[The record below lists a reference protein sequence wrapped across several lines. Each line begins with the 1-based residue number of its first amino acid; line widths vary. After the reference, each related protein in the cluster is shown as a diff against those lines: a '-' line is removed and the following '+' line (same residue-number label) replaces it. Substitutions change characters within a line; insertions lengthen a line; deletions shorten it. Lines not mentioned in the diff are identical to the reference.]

1 MDVGLPETT
10 VSICREARKKD
21 RTVQRR
27 SRIDEAT
34 EGTWVRNN
42 GAGLTADLSNKD
54 QMERGT
60 DMLACAHSGLLVTP
74 KVCLA
79 LELVPC
85 IS

>member
-34 EGTWVRNN
+34 EGTWLRNT
-42 GAGLTADLSNKD
+42 GAGLTADLSRYQSSDGVRNGYASL
-54 QMERGT
+54 R
-60 DMLACAHSGLLVTP
+60 S
-74 KVCLA
+74 
-79 LELVPC
+79 
-85 IS
+85 

>member
-34 EGTWVRNN
+34 EGTWLRNN
-42 GAGLTADLSNKD
+42 GAGLTADLSTKV
-54 QMERGT
+54 QMECGT

-74 KVCLA
+74 MPG